1 MIEMHLVVGSV
12 HIPLSTLIT
21 NQKEIVQLWY
31 GVVAPCFKHH
41 GQGDT
46 TPLDKSWSL
55 ETTALCISCVYIS
68 VYCSFCV
75 QIFIYVYKPLYI
87 YLNNVQVY
95 QLYTSI

>member
-75 QIFIYVYKPLYI
+75 QISIYITNCFTYI
-87 YLNNVQVY
+87 
-95 QLYTSI
+95 